1 MTVLRKNIE
10 DFYFVVYDLYDT
22 PILFY
27 ENFKEL
33 LFDFDI
39 PLKELVR
46 KMNRSRD
53 NYILIRDGV
62 NLRKIHFF
70 I

>member
-10 DFYFVVYDLYDT
+10 DFYFVVYDLYDI

-27 ENFKEL
+27 ENYNEL
-33 LFDFDI
+33 LYEFKI
-39 PLKELVR
+39 PLKELIR

-70 I
+70 V

>member
-1 MTVLRKNIE
+1 MTTLRRKID

-53 NYILIRDGV
+53 NYILIRDGA